1 MNLNREMN
9 RLVIV
14 VIYAGS
20 IDECHTLRCLQELS
34 RGHRQQMHLYVHING
49 TSDLRDE
56 LQVQFQGAFGRL
68 SVIYDGKNRG
78 IVYAYKTAVLA
89 CGSSVQW
96 ITLLDQDS
104 VFDNRL
110 FDAIEAATPSLSAN
124 EVMLA
129 PVVRENGSGVQVS
142 PFRVF
147 LGKALPFRS
156 VIGFPVC
163 INSMTTFRSEYLLKI
178 APYFQ
183 IDFFLDTFDCWLFN
197 SMHRH
202 GLKVKV
208 LQDVVTGHELS
219 LAKSDHGDI
228 YRAREIMA
236 LVNAT
241 RISWTFFPL
250 AAVRFFWRLSCV
262 SWQEKTLQYF
272 NLFEHYRE
280 YKKLKKELYE

>member
-1 MNLNREMN
+1 MNANKKMN
-9 RLVIV
+9 CLVIV

-20 IDECHTLRCLQELS
+20 LDECRTLRCLQELS
-34 RGHRQQMHLYVHING
+34 VGHRQQMHLYVHING
-49 TSDLRDE
+49 TSDLRQE
-56 LQVQFQGAFGRL
+56 LQEQFQGTFGRL
-68 SVIYDGKNRG
+68 SVSYDGKNRG
-78 IVYAYKTAVLA
+78 IVYAYKTAVIA

-110 FDAIEAATPSLSAN
+110 FDAIEAAVPSLSAN

-129 PVVRENGSGVQVS
+129 PVVRENKSGAQVS

-147 LGKALPFRS
+147 LGKAIPFRS

-163 INSMTTFRSEYLLKI
+163 INSMTTFRSEYLVKL

-183 IDFFLDTFDCWLFN
+183 IDFFLDTFDCWLSH
-197 SMHRH
+197 SMHCQ

-219 LAKSDHGDI
+219 LAESDHGDI

-236 LVNAT
+236 LFNAT
-241 RISWTFFPL
+241 RISWKFFPL

-262 SWQEKTLQYF
+262 SWQDKTIRYF
-272 NLFEHYRE
+272 NLFEHYRK
-280 YKKLKKELYE
+280 YKKLKEELYD